1 MSDKKI
7 CVLGAGLSGISHA
20 LHRQSLGEEV
30 TVYENNSEVG
40 GVLQS
45 KRING
50 FLLDYGANTLSLRLK
65 KTEEFLK
72 RYNIFENLIDANQES
87 SKRFII
93 KGGKIICSA
102 PHIYYLYRELLRLC
116 FRLVIA

>member
-72 RYNIFENLIDANQES
+72 RYNINLN
-87 SKRFII
+87 
-93 KGGKIICSA
+93 
-102 PHIYYLYRELLRLC
+102 
-116 FRLVIA
+116 

>member
-20 LHRQSLGEEV
+20 LNRQSLGQEV
-30 TVYENNSEVG
+30 TVYENKSVIG

-45 KRING
+45 KKING

-65 KTEEFLK
+65 KTEEF
-72 RYNIFENLIDANQES
+72 F
-87 SKRFII
+87 
-93 KGGKIICSA
+93 
-102 PHIYYLYRELLRLC
+102 
-116 FRLVIA
+116 